1 MDTRPLIFANPGSTV
16 GYIPMSRGA
25 SHCPALQP
33 KSIAVA
39 VRRGYDY
46 IRMQGQQFRTRLQE
60 ELDTRSE
67 NNPRYSLRAFAAFL
81 GTDHS
86 TLSQILRGKRRA
98 PAAQIRQ
105 WSKKLGFDSEEAA
118 AYIAA
123 EYVPDTA
130 TTERENQLRHWTAE
144 AMAIVTEPA
153 HWEIVR
159 LSRTPHFQTDCR
171 WIAQEIGVTVDQV
184 NLAFNRLLRLRLME
198 TGAEG
203 TWIDLTNPPALTEK
217 EFRRAA
223 LARVREKAA
232 ESRTKKRRIT

>member
-1 MDTRPLIFANPGSTV
+1 
-16 GYIPMSRGA
+16 
-25 SHCPALQP
+25 
-33 KSIAVA
+33 
-39 VRRGYDY
+39 
-46 IRMQGQQFRTRLQE
+46 MQGRQFRERLQE
-60 ELDTRSE
+60 ELRIRHE
-67 NNPRYSLRAFAAFL
+67 GNPRYSLRAFAAFL

-105 WSKKLGFDSEEAA
+105 WTKKPGLDGEEAA

-123 EYVPDTA
+123 EHVPDAA

-144 AMAIVTEPA
+144 AMAIVTERT
-153 HWEIVR
+153 HWDIVR
-159 LSRTPHFQTDCR
+159 LSRTPEFQVDCR
-171 WIAQEIGVTVDQV
+171 WMAEQIGVTVDDV

-198 TGAEG
+198 TDPAGK
-203 TWIDLTNPPALTEK
+203 WIDLTNPPALTER

-232 ESRTKKRRIT
+232 ESRVKKRRTS